1 MKKIIFVALAGL
13 LIAATSCKREDSS
26 KTTGWLFNKQEWG
39 SIEKTPDFKGQA
51 TGPNL
56 VFIEGGTFRMGMT
69 EEDVMSDYRNVSRR
83 VTVSSF
89 YMDETETANM
99 DWLEYLQFLVR
110 VYPTNPEVY
119 MGALPDTLV
128 WLEELAY
135 NEPYVENYLRHPAYM
150 DYPVVGINWLQ
161 AQEYCKWRSDRV
173 NEMILIKEGKID
185 PTSIASQSGSNTF
198 STGAYLAGLYSVQ
211 PGPKPMI
218 NLADGNQRNVRFED
232 GILLPS
238 YRLPTE
244 AEWEFAALAL
254 IGNQSSSKDERINDG
269 RIYPWNGTTTRY
281 PMHGRSQGAMVAN
294 FKRGRGDYMG
304 MAGALNDNASITAP
318 IRSYV
323 PNDYGL
329 YNMAG
334 NVNEWV
340 LDVYRPMTS
349 TTLRDVETQDLNS
362 FRGNIFTQVERTP
375 DGKPVPVDSLGRLKY
390 KELDNNDIS
399 GRQNFQKSNVI
410 NYLDGDR
417 QSRLDYDKNPDDET
431 KRMYDV
437 KYDANPMNPI
447 SLSVMTDNSRV
458 FKGGSWADRS
468 YWLSPGSRRYLD
480 QTQSTSTLGFRCA
493 MHAVGSPKG
502 NKGPGGNVI
511 NTNKARTKRNY

>member
-13 LIAATSCKREDSS
+13 LIAATSCKREASS
-26 KTTGWLFNKQEWG
+26 TSTGWLFNKQEWG
-39 SIEKTPDFKGQA
+39 GFEKPLDYKGQA

-56 VFIEGGTFRMGMT
+56 VFVEGGTFNMGQT
-69 EEDVMSDYRNVSRR
+69 EEDVMFDYRNIARR

-89 YMDETETANM
+89 YMDETETSNLE
-99 DWLEYLQFLVR
+99 WLEYLHFLVR
-110 VYPTNPEVY
+110 VYPSTPEVY
-119 MGALPDTLV
+119 IDALPDTLV
-128 WLEELAY
+128 WLEELSY

-150 DYPVVGINWLQ
+150 DYPVVGVSWEQ
-161 AQEYCKWRSDRV
+161 VQEYCKWRSDRV

-185 PTSIASQSGSNTF
+185 PTSLSSQSGNNTF
-198 STGAYLAGLYSVQ
+198 NTGAYLAGLYQVQ
-211 PGPKPMI
+211 PGPKPMM
-218 NLADGNQRNVRFED
+218 NLADGNQRNVKFED

-254 IGNQSSSKDERINDG
+254 LGNQSASKDERITD
-269 RIYPWNGTTTRY
+269 RRLYPWGMGEVGTTARY
-281 PMHGRSQGAMVAN
+281 PMHGRYQGLMVAN

-318 IRSYV
+318 VISYV

-349 TTLRDVETQDLNS
+349 STLRDVETQDLNS
-362 FRGNIFTQVERTP
+362 YRGNVFTQVERDP
-375 DGKPVPVDSLGRLKY
+375 SGKPVPVDSLGRLKY

-399 GRQNFQKSNVI
+399 GRLNFQQSNVI
-410 NYLDGDR
+410 NFLDGDK
-417 QSRLDYDKNPDDET
+417 QSKLNNNNAE
-431 KRMYDV
+431 MYDV
-437 KYDANPMNPI
+437 KFGLEKDA
-447 SLSVMTDNSRV
+447 LSVMTDNSRV
-458 FKGGSWADRS
+458 YKGGSWADRT

-480 QTQSTSTLGFRCA
+480 QTKALSTLGFRCA
-493 MHAVGSPKG
+493 MHSVGSPKG
-502 NKGPGGNVI
+502 NSGPGGNVI
-511 NTNKARTKRNY
+511 KSPGAKTKRKY